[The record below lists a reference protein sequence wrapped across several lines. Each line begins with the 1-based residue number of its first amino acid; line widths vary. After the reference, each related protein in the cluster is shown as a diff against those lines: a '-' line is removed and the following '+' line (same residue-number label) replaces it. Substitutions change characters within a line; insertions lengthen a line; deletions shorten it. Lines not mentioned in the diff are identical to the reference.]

1 MSELYQLEHASCKSE
16 FWPTETV
23 RLYANEDGIERGY
36 RYQDLLIGSCT
47 CGEDIFAY
55 VGLNEK
61 KKPIQKHPI
70 SKKHQKVWAVRKQ
83 TEFVRRRQSHLDPQ
97 KYSKDRQQTVNG
109 SVFDKRS
116 GKYFFK
122 DAIGVR

>member
-1 MSELYQLEHASCKSE
+1 MSEMYQLEHASCKTE

-36 RYQDLLIGSCT
+36 RYQDLLIGNCE

-55 VGLNEK
+55 VGIDEF
-61 KKPIQKHPI
+61 KKPIQKHHI
-70 SKKHQKVWAVRKQ
+70 GKKQHGTWALRKQ
-83 TEFVRRRQSHLDPQ
+83 TEKVKTRSSRLDPS
-97 KYSKDRQQTVNG
+97 KYSKDRQETVNG
-109 SVFDKRS
+109 CVYDRRS